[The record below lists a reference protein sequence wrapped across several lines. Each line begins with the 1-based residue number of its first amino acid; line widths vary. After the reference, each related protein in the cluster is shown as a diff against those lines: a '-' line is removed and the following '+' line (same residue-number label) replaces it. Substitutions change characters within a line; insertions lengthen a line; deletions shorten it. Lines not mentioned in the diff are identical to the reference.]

1 MSYTH
6 HILVNFATSFK
17 SDIEDIE
24 EAFDKWLESFSS
36 VDDGRRALLST
47 DESTRSIAEGVIFI
61 GTDKSS

>member
-6 HILVNFATSFK
+6 HISVNFTTSFE

-36 VDDGRRALLST
+36 VDDRRRALLST
-47 DESTRSIAEGVIFI
+47 NESTRSIVEGVIFV
-61 GTDKSS
+61 GTDKS